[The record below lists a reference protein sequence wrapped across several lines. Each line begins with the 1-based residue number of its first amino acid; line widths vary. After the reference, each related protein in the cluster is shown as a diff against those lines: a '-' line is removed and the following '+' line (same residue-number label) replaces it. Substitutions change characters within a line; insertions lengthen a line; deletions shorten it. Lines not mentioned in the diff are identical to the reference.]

1 MYLFLWGSFGRRS
14 AISSCWPLARLSFG
28 LNRNLLAR
36 ALKKCFHR
44 PVIFCF
50 VLFCFSIGTFLSSS
64 NNQGFYCSRKKAVV
78 DVFAISFTWSDNFW
92 SGANLIDLFEFDM
105 TLSEILLIAFV
116 NCIVQLFLLKCNSII
131 FGVCKTRCNSEECKW
146 YLFSVSS

>member
-36 ALKKCFHR
+36 ALKKYFHR
-44 PVIFCF
+44 PLIFF
-50 VLFCFSIGTFLSSS
+50 FFSSTGTFPSSS
-64 NNQGFYCSRKKAVV
+64 NNQGFYCSRKKTIV
-78 DVFAISFTWSDNFW
+78 DVFAISFTWSGNFW

-131 FGVCKTRCNSEECKW
+131 FGVCKARCNSKECKW